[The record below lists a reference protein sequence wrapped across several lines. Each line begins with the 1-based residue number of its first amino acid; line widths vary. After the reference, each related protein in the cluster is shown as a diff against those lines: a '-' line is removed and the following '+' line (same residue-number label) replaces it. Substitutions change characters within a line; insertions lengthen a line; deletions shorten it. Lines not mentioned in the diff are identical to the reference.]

1 MFGIVQHAR
10 RLQHPD
16 IEFESEG
23 RMTSVGKGVL
33 ILAQEG
39 AEVEPVLAAWQRSV
53 DDDSVLVLQQ
63 EAGESVGDWKRRLH
77 MRLAGRDIER
87 SAFIARSGFGL
98 PDVLA
103 AAALLSGLV
112 STMVAGGAGRVYLRG
127 RQGDVQAGCALEALA
142 DAMRDQVRGTGVQV
156 LTEEDPSEQ
165 GYVGQPAS
173 RRVQT

>member
-1 MFGIVQHAR
+1 
-10 RLQHPD
+10 
-16 IEFESEG
+16 
-23 RMTSVGKGVL
+23 MTSGGKAVL

-39 AEVEPVLAAWQRSV
+39 AEVEPVLSAWQRSA
-53 DDDSVLVLQQ
+53 DEESVLVLQQ
-63 EAGESVGDWKRRLH
+63 EAGESLSDWKRRLH
-77 MRLAGRDIER
+77 MRLVGRNIER

-127 RQGDVQAGCALEALA
+127 RQGDVQASCALEALA

-156 LTEEDPSEQ
+156 LTDEVPVEDA
-165 GYVGQPAS
+165 YVSVAAT
-173 RRVQT
+173 RRSHA